1 MKYIVKGDIN
11 GDGKITIEDIASVK
25 LHLLGIGANLTGD
38 SFTAADITD
47 DGTVNTADLAAL
59 KLHNLGV
66 QMITEVVQK

>member
-11 GDGKITIEDIASVK
+11 GDGKITVDDIARVK
-25 LHLLGIGANLTGD
+25 QQLLGIGSVLSGD

-59 KLHNLGV
+59 NLHNLGIR
-66 QMITEVVQK
+66 MITEVVKK